1 MDGRPEG
8 AGEAMT
14 AEEPSVCPRCG
25 GDLDRGRYIERSVR
39 EGNDVALVTVQAD
52 ICRRCGEVYLY
63 PGMVDL
69 LSRTRNLL
77 RAGAAAPAV
86 GQVFDLRD
94 KVA

>member
-1 MDGRPEG
+1 MTKEG
-8 AGEAMT
+8 
-14 AEEPSVCPRCG
+14 PSVCPKCG
-25 GDLDRGRYIERSVR
+25 GELDRGRYIERSVR
-39 EGNDVALVTVQAD
+39 EGNDVALVTVKAD

-69 LSRTRNLL
+69 LSRTRDLI

-86 GQVFDLRD
+86 GRVFDLRD

>member
-1 MDGRPEG
+1 MIEQG
-8 AGEAMT
+8 
-14 AEEPSVCPRCG
+14 PSVCPWCG
-25 GDLDRGRYIERSVR
+25 GELDRGHYVERNVR
-39 EGNDVALVTVQAD
+39 EGNDVGLVTVKAD

-69 LSRTRNLL
+69 LSRTREFL

-86 GQVFDLRD
+86 GRVFDLRD